1 MEENEIYDAKEMNN
15 SNEFSD
21 ENNEF
26 NFNNLEYIQQNQKS
40 IEKIMF
46 NVHFYFKINDEEY
59 LFRIESSP
67 LNENQYVYELIIN
80 IVNIFNSV
88 NKEINLNNKKY
99 YIYLK
104 KIDDDVNEDNLYK
117 YNYILKP
124 AKKNF
129 KPKNDMPNYSFH
141 SFLKD
146 IKDERLSF
154 VCNNKENILLKEILD
169 DDEFDNL
176 NDSNEGKIRP
186 KIKITNKNIS
196 KDDNKRQSNC
206 ILY

>member
-169 DDEFDNL
+169 DVEFDNL
-176 NDSNEGKIRP
+176 NDSNQGKIRP
-186 KIKITNKNIS
+186 KIQITNKNIS
-196 KDDNKRQSNC
+196 KDDNKSQSNC

>member
-196 KDDNKRQSNC
+196 KDDNKSQSNC